1 MNKCEY
7 SFYTPQQNTVEIEM
21 AVFFLGGEQR
31 GTREKVEGM
40 FHVNRDE

>member
-21 AVFFLGGEQR
+21 AVFLAGDQR